1 MSTFAEISSNQLDTV
16 SGVGPAMRVAGK
28 LARKVG
34 SKLVPG
40 LNIASTAYDAYEG
53 YQGYS
58 KAREQGKG
66 VGASLWEGA
75 KAVAGFGD

>member
-1 MSTFAEISSNQLDTV
+1 MLVTIHSEELAN
-16 SGVGPAMRVAGK
+16 VGGGNAATRVAGK

-34 SKLVPG
+34 AKFVPG

-58 KAREQGKG
+58 RARAQGQG

-75 KAVAGFGD
+75 KSVAGFGSE

>member
-1 MSTFAEISSNQLDTV
+1 MRSISSTELASVT
-16 SGVGPAMRVAGK
+16 GAGPATRVAGR
-28 LARKVG
+28 LARKIG

-58 KAREQGKG
+58 RARAQGQG

-75 KAVAGFGD
+75 KSVAGFGSE

>member
-1 MSTFAEISSNQLDTV
+1 MQTIEIHELDTV
-16 SGVGPAMRVAGK
+16 TGGNAATKVAGRV
-28 LARKVG
+28 ARKVG
-34 SKLVPG
+34 AKFIPG
-40 LNIASTAYDAYEG
+40 VNIASAAYDAYEG

-75 KAVAGFGD
+75 KSVAGFGE